1 MVQLHREPAPRPLD
15 DGTAAGGA
23 DDGGDLSAAL
33 PQPRS
38 WMTRAACLHADK
50 ELFFPE
56 DGVRPEEAKRICA
69 ECPVRQR
76 CLDYALADS
85 TLVGVWGGT
94 TDRERREMRKD
105 RLAAAHR
112 QSGAA

>member
-1 MVQLHREPAPRPLD
+1 
-15 DGTAAGGA
+15 
-23 DDGGDLSAAL
+23 
-33 PQPRS
+33 
-38 WMTRAACLHADK
+38 
-50 ELFFPE
+50 
-56 DGVRPEEAKRICA
+56 
-69 ECPVRQR
+69 VRQR

-105 RLAAAHR
+105 RLAAAYR

>member
-15 DGTAAGGA
+15 DGTAAGA
-23 DDGGDLSAAL
+23 DDDGGDLSAAL

-50 ELFFPE
+50 ELFFLE

-112 QSGAA
+112 RSGAA